1 MENSKI
7 VLAAVFDN
15 AGAANIAKGMLEANN
30 IPAILD
36 GEIAL
41 NVFGIQLSPTDGI
54 RLMVR
59 ARDLERAQDLLNE
72 HGDL

>member
-1 MENSKI
+1 MDKSKI

-15 AGAANIAKGMLEANN
+15 AGAANIAKGMLEAND

-59 ARDLERAQDLLNE
+59 ESDLPRANALLQE